1 MGNVR
6 RPLAALLASLL
17 VAAVGGACGSSNGGS
32 TFHGNGDDD
41 ASTDGSSFDSSFQ
54 FGDGQPSFGDGAL
67 PGDAA
72 GLFDVEPSAL
82 QTITVAAGQTTPT
95 VVYKATLAGNP
106 IAAAWTVD
114 RGDLGSIGA
123 GPAPQETLQPTG
135 TTGGLVNVIAG
146 YGGKT
151 VQRPVFIQITA
162 SQNGVERERTGR
174 GPADRDVGRP
184 ARRRRRHR
192 RRRRR
197 GSRRRA

>member
-72 GLFDVEPSAL
+72 GFDVEPSAL

-95 VVYKATLAGNP
+95 VAYKATLNGNP
-106 IAAAWTVD
+106 VSAAWTVD
-114 RGDLGSIGA
+114 RGDLATIGA
-123 GPAPQETLQPTG
+123 GPSPDGTLKPTG

-151 VQRPVFIQITA
+151 IPRAVFIEITA
-162 SQNGVERERTGR
+162 SQNGSNANAPGEGQQIATSG
-174 GPADRDVGRP
+174 GP
-184 ARRRRRHR
+184 ARRGRRRR

-197 GSRRRA
+197 GARRRR